1 MPFIESKQE
10 FDEQRRESDT
20 NSTRRMGFAS
30 TALEYFAEFT
40 KIFIIAAAVIL
51 PIRLFLV
58 QPFYVRGQSMEPN
71 FHDNEYLIID
81 KLTPRFEVYQRGE
94 VVVFRRD
101 DRYLIKRVIA
111 LPGEHVII
119 SDQRITIKNTEN
131 PDGFVL
137 KEEMYQP
144 NELPIEYVEY
154 DVPTDAY
161 FLLGDNRGN
170 SYDSSKFGPI
180 RQTSII
186 GRVLMRGL
194 PLDKFGFFSPP
205 NYPNE

>member
-10 FDEQRRESDT
+10 FDEQRCEADS
-20 NSTRRMGFAS
+20 SSSRRMGFAS

-40 KIFIIAAAVIL
+40 KIFIIAAAIIL

-101 DRYLIKRVIA
+101 GRYLIKRVIG
-111 LPGEHVII
+111 LPGEKVII
-119 SDQRITIKNTEN
+119 SDQRITIQNSEH
-131 PDGFVL
+131 PDGFIL
-137 KEEMYQP
+137 DEGMYQP
-144 NELPIEYVEY
+144 NELPIEFVTYEISN
-154 DVPTDAY
+154 DAY
-161 FLLGDNRGN
+161 FLLGDNRSN

-180 RQTSII
+180 QQASII
-186 GRVLMRGL
+186 GRVMMRGL
-194 PLDKFGFFSPP
+194 PVEKFKIFSAPE
-205 NYPNE
+205 YPTK